1 MAGHARP
8 ITRRQ
13 FLARLALAGVL
24 SGGASAAYAWR
35 EARACTVERVEVY
48 PRRLP
53 VPFDGVTV
61 AFLSDTHHGPFV
73 PVSYLE
79 AVARMTNALRPDV
92 VALGGDYVQ
101 RRRPL
106 YPQGSQRH
114 RIAPGIAALAGLRA
128 PLGRFAVLGNHDHK
142 VSAMLTRRALA
153 ENGFVELTNT
163 GVFLERNGARLYLCG
178 VDDLRT
184 GKPNLRHALSQCGQD
199 DACLLLSHNPDF
211 VEHLRDPRVDLVLS
225 GHTHGGQV
233 AFPLLGAPFT
243 ASRYGQKYRAG
254 LVQGP
259 SARVYVSRGVG
270 TIGLP
275 IRWGAPPEITLLTL
289 RAGGYSAQVG

>member
-1 MAGHARP
+1 MTRP
-8 ITRRQ
+8 APSLTRRQ
-13 FLARLALAGVL
+13 FLTRLALTGLL
-24 SGGASAAYAWR
+24 SGGAGAAYALR
-35 EARACTVERVEVY
+35 EAHRCVVERVEVH
-48 PRRLP
+48 PRHLP
-53 VPFDGVTV
+53 VPFDGLKI
-61 AFLSDTHHGPFV
+61 AFLTDTHHGPFV

-79 AVARMTNALRPDV
+79 EIVRMTNALRPDV
-92 VALGGDYVQ
+92 IALGGDYVQ

-106 YPQGSQRH
+106 YPRGNQRH

-128 PLGRFAVLGNHDHK
+128 PLGCFAVLGNHDHK

-163 GVFLERNGARLYLCG
+163 GVFLARGEARLYLCG

-184 GKPNLRHALSQCGQD
+184 GKPNLRRALGRCGPA

-211 VEHLRDPRVDLVLS
+211 VEHLSDPRVDLVLS

-233 AFPLLGAPFT
+233 VLPLVGAPTT
-243 ASRYGQKYRAG
+243 ASRYGQKYRSG

-259 SARVYVSRGVG
+259 TARVYVSRGIG

-275 IRWGAPPEITLLTL
+275 VRWGATPEITLLTL
-289 RAGGYSAQVG
+289 RAEGRIAPF